1 MSATAEK
8 IDRMYSYSKRNYF
21 YREKCVISSI
31 FIEIKYSRKLKKIL
45 SLFNNKYLVINIRS
59 IIRINHLF

>member
-31 FIEIKYSRKLKKIL
+31 FIKIKYSRK
-45 SLFNNKYLVINIRS
+45 
-59 IIRINHLF
+59 